1 MNSNLYKLNE
11 AITEMMKLHYYLGH
25 VFRDS
30 EPDITVKTFKI
41 RYKTDELYGKLGE
54 LWDGKSNAY
63 ITRNE
68 IKSMCSKF
76 AVSKNE
82 YDAFYNLPPE
92 KRIDALAHMYGDAIG
107 IKKGAKQ

>member
-41 RYKTDELYGKLGE
+41 RYKTDELYGKLG
-54 LWDGKSNAY
+54 
-63 ITRNE
+63 
-68 IKSMCSKF
+68 
-76 AVSKNE
+76 
-82 YDAFYNLPPE
+82 
-92 KRIDALAHMYGDAIG
+92 
-107 IKKGAKQ
+107 

>member
-11 AITEMMKLHYYLGH
+11 AITEMMKWHYYLGH

-63 ITRNE
+63 ITRNK
-68 IKSMCSKF
+68 I
-76 AVSKNE
+76 
-82 YDAFYNLPPE
+82 
-92 KRIDALAHMYGDAIG
+92 
-107 IKKGAKQ
+107 